1 MRVHSLISRQFLPWI
16 LSRGSMTDVSN
27 ALYRAAL
34 HSMGVDNF
42 EPKQRDEQSFLRKL
56 AGRLPPDPVIFDVGA
71 NVGQYARMVRK
82 AMPGGRIFSFEPGPA
97 AFERLK
103 VAKIGGAFVPIQAAL
118 GAIDGE
124 TVLFDFK
131 EQTGSPH
138 ASLIPGVI
146 EEFRGADAQE
156 IKVAIVT
163 LDAFA
168 RHRSIDKIDLLKI
181 DVEGAELRV
190 LQGAREMI
198 AARRIQVLQIEMTE
212 NNLLSRTFFRDIAAI
227 LPDHRIYRILRN
239 GDLLDLSG
247 KRPLA
252 VEILG
257 YQNLVALGVPW
268 QFGRG

>member
-1 MRVHSLISRQFLPWI
+1 M
-16 LSRGSMTDVSN
+16 
-27 ALYRAAL
+27 
-34 HSMGVDNF
+34 
-42 EPKQRDEQSFLRKL
+42 
-56 AGRLPPDPVIFDVGA
+56 IFDVGA

-156 IKVAIVT
+156 IKVAMVT

-212 NNLLSRTFFRDIAAI
+212 NNLLSRTFFWISPQSSRITASTASSGMVISWIYPESARSLLRYLAIRIGAIPPIA
-227 LPDHRIYRILRN
+227 LR
-239 GDLLDLSG
+239 GW
-247 KRPLA
+247 RR
-252 VEILG
+252 E
-257 YQNLVALGVPW
+257 
-268 QFGRG
+268 FGRGSSDRRPAGALAGRRSHQVDPPTA